1 MNIEQLKN
9 INNQRQMIN
18 PPNNLPS
25 GEEFTREANNTK
37 LDIVRTNIYDPRQIV
52 DESFQIEENRLNNYI
67 QNKINFKN
75 AVRNGT
81 FNLNSDFESMA
92 MEHTSL
98 GNDFSGN
105 LYGKLAES
113 KTGATAFQT
122 VTSDGMNNVISS
134 NRASQLYR
142 NDQITPQSALAD
154 EVVKGIV
161 NTLQAKAGV
170 NSMSKA
176 LLAESRL

>member
-1 MNIEQLKN
+1 MNIEQLKY
-9 INNQRQMIN
+9 INNQREMIN
-18 PPNNLPS
+18 PPSNLPS
-25 GEEFTREANNTK
+25 GKDFTRETKNSK

-81 FNLNSDFESMA
+81 FNLNSDFEGMA

-113 KTGATAFQT
+113 KSGAVAFQT
-122 VTSDGMNNVISS
+122 VTSDNMNNVISS
-134 NRASQLYR
+134 NRASQLFR

-154 EVVKGIV
+154 EVIKGIV
-161 NTLQAKAGV
+161 NTLQSKAGI
-170 NSMSKA
+170 NPMSKA
-176 LLAESRL
+176 VLAESRL

>member
-9 INNQRQMIN
+9 INNQREMIN
-18 PPNNLPS
+18 PPTNLPS
-25 GEEFTREANNTK
+25 GKEFTRNVNNSK

-52 DESFQIEENRLNNYI
+52 DESFQIEEGRLNKYI
-67 QNKINFKN
+67 QNKIDFKN

-81 FNLNSDFESMA
+81 FNLNNDFESMA

-98 GNDFSGN
+98 GNDFSGD

-122 VTSDGMNNVISS
+122 VTSDGMNTVISS

-142 NDQITPQSALAD
+142 NDQVTPQSALAD
-154 EVVKGIV
+154 EVVKGII
-161 NTLQAKAGV
+161 NILQSKAGT
-170 NSMSKA
+170 NPMSRA
-176 LLAESRL
+176 VIAESRL

>member
-9 INNQRQMIN
+9 INNQREMIN
-18 PPNNLPS
+18 PPTNLPN
-25 GEEFTREANNTK
+25 GREFTRKSNNSK
-37 LDIVRTNIYDPRQIV
+37 LDIIRTNIYDPRQIV
-52 DESFQIEENRLNNYI
+52 DEPFQIEENRLNNYI
-67 QNKINFKN
+67 QNKIDFKN

-113 KTGATAFQT
+113 VTGATAFQT
-122 VTSDGMNNVISS
+122 VTSDGMYNVISS
-134 NRASQLYR
+134 NRTSQLYR
-142 NDQITPQSALAD
+142 NDQVTPQSALAD
-154 EVVKGIV
+154 EVVKGII
-161 NTLQAKAGV
+161 NTLQTKAGV
-170 NSMSKA
+170 NPMTKA
-176 LLAESRL
+176 VLAESRL

>member
-1 MNIEQLKN
+1 MNIEQLKY
-9 INNQRQMIN
+9 INNQRELIN

-25 GEEFTREANNTK
+25 GRDFTRDKTNSK

-81 FNLNSDFESMA
+81 FNLNNDFESMA

-98 GNDFSGN
+98 GNDFSGK

-113 KTGATAFQT
+113 KTGSSAFQT
-122 VTSDGMNNVISS
+122 VTSDGMNVVISS

-142 NDQITPQSALAD
+142 NDQVTPQSALAD

-161 NTLQAKAGV
+161 NTLQSNAGV
-170 NSMSKA
+170 NPMSRA
-176 LLAESRL
+176 VLAESRL

>member
-9 INNQRQMIN
+9 INNQREMIV
-18 PPNNLPS
+18 PPTNLPS
-25 GEEFTREANNTK
+25 GKEFTRNVNNSK

-52 DESFQIEENRLNNYI
+52 DESFQIEEGRLNKYI

-81 FNLNSDFESMA
+81 FNLNNDFESMA

-105 LYGKLAES
+105 LYGKIAES

-122 VTSDGMNNVISS
+122 VTSDGMNTVISS

-142 NDQITPQSALAD
+142 NDQVTPQSALAD
-154 EVVKGIV
+154 EVIKGIV
-161 NTLQAKAGV
+161 NILQSKAGT
-170 NSMSKA
+170 NPMSRA
-176 LLAESRL
+176 VIAESRL

>member
-9 INNQRQMIN
+9 INNQREMIDF
-18 PPNNLPS
+18 PANLPS
-25 GEEFTREANNTK
+25 GKEFTRNANNSK

-52 DESFQIEENRLNNYI
+52 DESFQIEEGRLNKYI

-81 FNLNSDFESMA
+81 FNLNNDFESMA

-105 LYGKLAES
+105 LYGKIAES

-122 VTSDGMNNVISS
+122 VTSDGMNTVISS

-142 NDQITPQSALAD
+142 NDQVTPQSALAD
-154 EVVKGIV
+154 EVIKGIV
-161 NTLQAKAGV
+161 NILQSKAGT
-170 NSMSKA
+170 NPMSRA
-176 LLAESRL
+176 VIAESRL

>member
-1 MNIEQLKN
+1 MNIEQLN
-9 INNQRQMIN
+9 HLNNQSDMLT
-18 PPNNLPS
+18 PPPNLPS
-25 GEEFTREANNTK
+25 GRDFTRKANNSK

-52 DESFQIEENRLNNYI
+52 DESFQIEQNRLNNYI

-81 FNLNSDFESMA
+81 FDLNNDFESMA

-98 GNDFSGN
+98 GNDFSGD

-113 KTGATAFQT
+113 VTGAKAFQT
-122 VTSDGMNNVISS
+122 VTSDGMYTVISS

-142 NDQITPQSALAD
+142 NDQVTPQSALAD
-154 EVVKGIV
+154 EVVKGII
-161 NTLQAKAGV
+161 NALQTKAGV
-170 NSMSKA
+170 NPMSKA
-176 LLAESRL
+176 VLAESRL

>member
-9 INNQRQMIN
+9 INNQREMIN
-18 PPNNLPS
+18 PPTNLPS
-25 GEEFTREANNTK
+25 GREFTRKTNNSK

-52 DESFQIEENRLNNYI
+52 DESFQIEENRLNSYI
-67 QNKINFKN
+67 QNKIDFEN

-81 FNLNSDFESMA
+81 FNLNNDFESMA

-98 GNDFSGN
+98 GNDFSGD

-122 VTSDGMNNVISS
+122 VTSDGMNTIISS

-154 EVVKGIV
+154 EVVKGLV
-161 NTLQAKAGV
+161 NTLQANAGM
-170 NSMSKA
+170 NPMSKA
-176 LLAESRL
+176 VLAESRI

>member
-9 INNQRQMIN
+9 INNKREMMN
-18 PPNNLPS
+18 PPTNLPS
-25 GEEFTREANNTK
+25 GQDFTRNPNNTK

-81 FNLNSDFESMA
+81 FDLNSDFESMA

-113 KTGATAFQT
+113 TSGATAFQT
-122 VTSDGMNNVISS
+122 VTSDGMNNIISS

-142 NDQITPQSALAD
+142 NDQVTPQSALAD
-154 EVVKGIV
+154 EIVRGLV
-161 NTLQAKAGV
+161 NTLQTKAGV
-170 NSMSKA
+170 NPVSRA
-176 LLAESRL
+176 VLAESRI